1 MELGTLLTAAGR
13 PFSLLITMEGFK
25 LELDSSRFP
34 HDARMAVR
42 PYSRAHLPELQN
54 SRKKISPSRSRRN
67 AQRWQAHLLL
77 SKENA
82 SRDRVVE
89 GVEAAA
95 TPAPATAASPSPS
108 PVGAPAAENLLVQ
121 QPNQLVKRGP
131 GRPPKNKSRGLE
143 VLRSTDDDDFQLD
156 LSPDPCSEEETRDER
171 LEEEEE
177 EEEVVMEEEEEREE
191 VVGTE
196 LETLCQQLLIIM
208 KNDELAVAA
217 AQNEHKDLWDPDDP
231 VCKAYLDKLQH
242 QSIVNESRH
251 LMTKKYR
258 DYWDRIQE
266 EDEEEEEGGGEEGG
280 GEEGGGEEGGGKK

>member
-42 PYSRAHLPELQN
+42 PYSRAHLPPLIKGREVVELQN

-108 PVGAPAAENLLVQ
+108 PAGAPAAENLLVQ

-171 LEEEEE
+171 LVVEE
-177 EEEVVMEEEEEREE
+177 EEEVV
-191 VVGTE
+191 
-196 LETLCQQLLIIM
+196 I
-208 KNDELAVAA
+208 
-217 AQNEHKDLWDPDDP
+217 
-231 VCKAYLDKLQH
+231 
-242 QSIVNESRH
+242 
-251 LMTKKYR
+251 
-258 DYWDRIQE
+258 
-266 EDEEEEEGGGEEGG
+266 EDEEERKVVVGPIWIWRHYVSNCLPS
-280 GEEGGGEEGGGKK
+280 